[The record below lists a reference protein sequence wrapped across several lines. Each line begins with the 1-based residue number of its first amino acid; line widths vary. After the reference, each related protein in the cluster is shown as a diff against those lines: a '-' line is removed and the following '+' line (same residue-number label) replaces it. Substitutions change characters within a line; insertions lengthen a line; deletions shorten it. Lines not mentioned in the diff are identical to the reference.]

1 MSRIDELRLM
11 AKVARMY
18 HEQDVRQPEIAERLH
33 LSQSTISRLLRRAE
47 REQIVRIT
55 VGAPRGAY
63 PQLEEAL
70 QERYHLTEVIVV
82 DCLEDDEALI
92 MRDLGGAAAFY
103 LETTIRPGDVI
114 GVASYASLLGMVDAM
129 HPRPAPAADAAG
141 IRVVQLSG
149 GVGNPSAEAHATQLT
164 RRLAHLVRGEAVFLP
179 APGLAASP
187 AARQVFLEDG
197 FVRAA
202 LHAFDQVSLALVGIG
217 SIAMRSPTGFL
228 SSFTPAEQTMLAD
241 LGAIGFTCHRFFD
254 ADGAPVVSALEERTI
269 AMTHQQL
276 QRVPRTVGISGGSRR
291 LAAIRGALAGGWVNI
306 LITDRFTG
314 ERLLP
319 GRPK

>member
-1 MSRIDELRLM
+1 M

-55 VGAPRGAY
+55 VGAPLGAY

-70 QERYHLTEVIVV
+70 QERYRLTEVIVV

-129 HPRPAPAADAAG
+129 HPRPAPAADA
-141 IRVVQLSG
+141 
-149 GVGNPSAEAHATQLT
+149 
-164 RRLAHLVRGEAVFLP
+164 
-179 APGLAASP
+179 
-187 AARQVFLEDG
+187 
-197 FVRAA
+197 
-202 LHAFDQVSLALVGIG
+202 
-217 SIAMRSPTGFL
+217 
-228 SSFTPAEQTMLAD
+228 
-241 LGAIGFTCHRFFD
+241 
-254 ADGAPVVSALEERTI
+254 
-269 AMTHQQL
+269 
-276 QRVPRTVGISGGSRR
+276 
-291 LAAIRGALAGGWVNI
+291 
-306 LITDRFTG
+306 
-314 ERLLP
+314 
-319 GRPK
+319 